1 MYKRQIILSRVA
13 GYEIEDQ
20 DVQIEPILPAPC
32 MEAKTI
38 EDFFEELDKHDAHF
52 RSMIEDAHAN
62 NSKLRYVA
70 SLKEGKAAIK
80 LERVTHESPFYGLAS
95 TDNMIVIHTERY
107 RERPLVIQGPGAGA
121 DVTAAGVFAEIIQL
135 GNTIV

>member
-1 MYKRQIILSRVA
+1 
-13 GYEIEDQ
+13 
-20 DVQIEPILPAPC
+20 
-32 MEAKTI
+32 MEAETI
-38 EDFFEELDKHDAHF
+38 EDFFIELDKHDAHF
-52 RSMIEDAHAN
+52 RSMIEEAHTNGA
-62 NSKLRYVA
+62 KLRYVA
-70 SLKEGKAAIK
+70 SLKDGKAAIK
-80 LERVTHESPFYGLAS
+80 LEQVTLESPFYGLAS